1 MRIIIPNLP
10 PRDAS
15 PNARVHYMK
24 LANVKRNMKDV
35 MIGSV
40 LEMSPIDR
48 PDEPLEKAHLTIT
61 FRASDKRR
69 RDMDNLLS
77 ASKAYVDG
85 LVAAGVIADD
95 SSDNL
100 SYSLYYEKNK
110 EHAAT
115 IFDIEE
121 AT

>member
-1 MRIIIPNLP
+1 MRIVIPGLP

-35 MIGSV
+35 MIASV
-40 LEMSPIDR
+40 LEMPSMDR

-69 RDMDNLLS
+69 RDIDNLLS

-85 LVAAGVIADD
+85 LVAAGVIVDD

-100 SYSLYYEKNK
+100 SYSLYYEKDK

-115 IFDIEE
+115 IFDIKEIV
-121 AT
+121 

>member
-1 MRIIIPNLP
+1 
-10 PRDAS
+10 
-15 PNARVHYMK
+15 
-24 LANVKRNMKDV
+24 

>member
-1 MRIIIPNLP
+1 MRIVIPGLP

-24 LANVKRNMKDV
+24 LANVKRNQKDL
-35 MIGSV
+35 MIASV
-40 LEMSPIDR
+40 LELMPMDR
-48 PDEPLEKAHLTIT
+48 PNEPWEKAHLTIT

-69 RDMDNLLS
+69 RDLDNLLS

-85 LVAAGVIADD
+85 LVAAGIIADD

-100 SYSLYYEKNK
+100 SYSLYYEKSK

-121 AT
+121 SE

>member
-1 MRIIIPNLP
+1 MRITIPGLP

-24 LANVKRNMKDV
+24 LANVKRNQKDL
-35 MIGSV
+35 MIASV
-40 LEMSPIDR
+40 LELMPMDR
-48 PDEPLEKAHLTIT
+48 PNEPWEKAHLTIT

-69 RDMDNLLS
+69 RYIDNLLS

-85 LVAAGVIADD
+85 LVAAGVIIDD

-100 SYSLYYEKNK
+100 SYSLYYEKSK

-121 AT
+121 ST

>member
-1 MRIIIPNLP
+1 MRITIPGLP

-15 PNARVHYMK
+15 PNARVHFHR
-24 LANVKRNMKDV
+24 LSNVKRTMKDV
-35 MIGSV
+35 MIASV
-40 LEMSPIDR
+40 LEMPSQDR
-48 PDEPLEKAHLTIT
+48 PDEPWDKAHLTIT
-61 FRASDKRR
+61 FRSSDKRR
-69 RDMDNLLS
+69 RDIDNLLS

-85 LVAAGVIADD
+85 LVAAGVIIDD

-100 SYSLYYEKNK
+100 SYSLYYEKDK

-115 IFDIEE
+115 IFDIKE

>member
-1 MRIIIPNLP
+1 MRITIPGLP

-24 LANVKRNMKDV
+24 LANVKRNQKDL
-35 MIGSV
+35 MIASV
-40 LEMSPIDR
+40 LELMPMDR
-48 PDEPLEKAHLTIT
+48 PNEPWEKAHLTIT

-69 RDMDNLLS
+69 RDIDNLLS

-85 LVAAGVIADD
+85 LVAAGVIIDD

-100 SYSLYYEKNK
+100 SYSLYYEKSK

-115 IFDIEE
+115 IFAIEE
-121 AT
+121 ST

>member
-1 MRIIIPNLP
+1 MRITIPGLP

-24 LANVKRNMKDV
+24 LANVKRNQKDI
-35 MIGSV
+35 MIASV
-40 LEMSPIDR
+40 LELMPMDR
-48 PDEPLEKAHLTIT
+48 PNEPWEKAHLTIT

-69 RDMDNLLS
+69 RDIDNLLS

-85 LVAAGVIADD
+85 LVAAGVIIDD

-100 SYSLYYEKNK
+100 SYSLYYEKSK

-115 IFDIEE
+115 IFAIEE
-121 AT
+121 ST

>member
-1 MRIIIPNLP
+1 MRITIPGLP

-35 MIGSV
+35 MIASV
-40 LEMSPIDR
+40 LEMPSMDR
-48 PDEPLEKAHLTIT
+48 PVEPMEKAHLTIT
-61 FRASDKRR
+61 FKASDKRR
-69 RDMDNLLS
+69 RDIDNLLS
-77 ASKAYVDG
+77 ASKAYIDG
-85 LVAAGVIADD
+85 LVAAGVIVDD
-95 SSDNL
+95 SSENL
-100 SYSLYYEKNK
+100 SFSLYYEKDK

-121 AT
+121 ST

>member
-1 MRIIIPNLP
+1 MRITIPGLP

-24 LANVKRNMKDV
+24 LANVKRNQKDL
-35 MIGSV
+35 MIASV
-40 LEMSPIDR
+40 LELMPMDR
-48 PDEPLEKAHLTIT
+48 PNEPWEKAHLTIT

-69 RDMDNLLS
+69 RDIDNLLS

-85 LVAAGVIADD
+85 LVAAGIIVDD
-95 SSDNL
+95 SSENL
-100 SYSLYYEKNK
+100 SYSLYYEKSK

-115 IFDIEE
+115 IFDIKEIV
-121 AT
+121 

>member
-1 MRIIIPNLP
+1 MRIVIPGLP

-24 LANVKRNMKDV
+24 LANVKRNQKDL
-35 MIGSV
+35 MIASV
-40 LEMSPIDR
+40 LELMPMDR
-48 PDEPLEKAHLTIT
+48 PNEPWEKAHLTIT

-69 RDMDNLLS
+69 RDIDNLLS

-85 LVAAGVIADD
+85 LVAAGIIVDD
-95 SSDNL
+95 SSENL
-100 SYSLYYEKNK
+100 SYSLYYEKSK

-121 AT
+121 ST

>member
-1 MRIIIPNLP
+1 MRITIPGLP

-24 LANVKRNMKDV
+24 LANVKRNQKDL
-35 MIGSV
+35 MIASV
-40 LEMSPIDR
+40 LELMPMDR
-48 PDEPLEKAHLTIT
+48 PNEPWEKAHLTIT

-69 RDMDNLLS
+69 RDIDNLLS

-85 LVAAGVIADD
+85 LVAAGVIIDD

-100 SYSLYYEKNK
+100 SYSLYYEKSK

-121 AT
+121 ST

>member
-1 MRIIIPNLP
+1 MRITIPGLP

-24 LANVKRNMKDV
+24 LANVKRNQKDL
-35 MIGSV
+35 MIASV
-40 LEMSPIDR
+40 LELMPMDR
-48 PDEPLEKAHLTIT
+48 PNEPWEKAHLTIT

-69 RDMDNLLS
+69 RDIDNLLS

-85 LVAAGVIADD
+85 LVAAGVIIDD

-100 SYSLYYEKNK
+100 SYSLYYEKDK

-115 IFDIEE
+115 IFDIKE

>member
-1 MRIIIPNLP
+1 MRIVIPGLP

-35 MIGSV
+35 MIASV
-40 LEMSPIDR
+40 LEMPSMDR
-48 PDEPLEKAHLTIT
+48 LDEPLEKAHLTIT

-69 RDMDNLLS
+69 RDIDNLLS

-85 LVAAGVIADD
+85 LVAAGVIVDD

-100 SYSLYYEKNK
+100 SYSLYYEKDK

-115 IFDIEE
+115 IFDIKEIV
-121 AT
+121 